1 MPSSKPKRLASAQVR
16 RCGKLLYR
24 VGVFLRRVPQEREI
38 RLEFET
44 GGDYRTSRFR
54 ILMGSGGFYE
64 LLSAMMAVNR
74 SATMGA
80 VLSVLEDELRR
91 TPMSD
96 LMREAL
102 DEHGNLLLLGHMLG
116 GKGRGC
122 S

>member
-1 MPSSKPKRLASAQVR
+1 MPPSKPKRLASAQVR

-24 VGVFLRRVPQEREI
+24 VGVFLRRVPQEREL

-54 ILMGSGGFYE
+54 ILMGSGCFYD
-64 LLSAMMAVNR
+64 LLGAMMAVNR

-80 VLSVLEDELRR
+80 VISVLEDELRR

-96 LMREAL
+96 LLREAL
-102 DEHGNLLLLGHMLG
+102 DEREHLQFLGHLLLG
-116 GKGRGC
+116 GKGRG
-122 S
+122 